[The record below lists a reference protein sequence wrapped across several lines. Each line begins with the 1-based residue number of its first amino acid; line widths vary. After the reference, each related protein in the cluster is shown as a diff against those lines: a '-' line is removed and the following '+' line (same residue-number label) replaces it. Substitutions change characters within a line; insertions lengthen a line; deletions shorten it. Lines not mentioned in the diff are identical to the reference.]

1 MIDTNMKV
9 HLIEI
14 NSSPA
19 VAADLLPK
27 FTKSLVEK
35 AIDPVFPIIP
45 QKNSS
50 SSSDENNFEQQFQSL
65 KMPSEGGGDVAK
77 TNKMIDEGF
86 EFICFK

>member
-50 SSSDENNFEQQFQSL
+50 SSSDENNFEPINNWSKYQSL
-65 KMPSEGGGDVAK
+65 SVKIN
-77 TNKMIDEGF
+77 NKIVDNLSSF
-86 EFICFK
+86 YRRLV

>member
-1 MIDTNMKV
+1 MYLCVLKFSKYFSLSNG
-9 HLIEI
+9 
-14 NSSPA
+14 
-19 VAADLLPK
+19 PK

-77 TNKMIDEGF
+77 TNKMIDDGF